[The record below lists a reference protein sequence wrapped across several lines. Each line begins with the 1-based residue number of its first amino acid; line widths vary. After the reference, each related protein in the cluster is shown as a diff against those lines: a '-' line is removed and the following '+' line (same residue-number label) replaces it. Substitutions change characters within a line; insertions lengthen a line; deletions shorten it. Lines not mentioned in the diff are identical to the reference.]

1 MCHID
6 FIFKILYRIQH
17 FRFTILGLT
26 LTSFCMTT
34 KASSIIKISTSLLY
48 RLSTVILS
56 KHRSDHIILQIKN
69 HMWPRNNKIKLK
81 PTVQRLSFSVRFY
94 PIAANTVHSSQDTFL
109 SFLKIYPLLSTFYA
123 LAKVVKTTWKTP
135 PSK

>member
-6 FIFKILYRIQH
+6 LIFKILYRIQH
-17 FRFTILGLT
+17 FRSTILGLT

-69 HMWPRNNKIKLK
+69 HMWPRNNKIKPK
-81 PTVQRLSFSVRFY
+81 PTVQRLSFSVKFY
-94 PIAANTVHSSQDTFL
+94 PIAAILYIQAKIHSVIPQNL
-109 SFLKIYPLLSTFYA
+109 SSTFY
-123 LAKVVKTTWKTP
+123 LLCP
-135 PSK
+135 C